1 MTVALFPIEKGVFL
15 IIEDKNSPV
24 MYTNQTNG
32 YACSHPEMKGILVP
46 VEFQSDIQD
55 KFINDVYM
63 GSGWALDSDE
73 FQADIPKILSQL
85 NEYFSDEY
93 LFELDTDKTTKN
105 TESWVY
111 LHAKRSRSDTIIDI
125 LSDFPDELK
134 AVLTW
139 PNSD

>member
-1 MTVALFPIEKGVFL
+1 MTVALFPIETGVFL

-24 MYTNQTNG
+24 IYTNQTNG

-55 KFINDVYM
+55 KFVNDAYM

-73 FQADIPKILSQL
+73 FKQDIPKILSQL
-85 NEYFSDEY
+85 NEYFADAY
-93 LFELDTDKTTKN
+93 LFELDADKTMKN
-105 TESWVY
+105 TESWVC
-111 LHAKRSRSDTIIDI
+111 LKAKRSRSDTITDI
-125 LSDFPDELK
+125 LSDFPDEIK